1 VTDYLVKPVDRKVLI
16 NVLERLRERRDG
28 RVALV
33 VDEDPDAR
41 AVLEDLLR
49 SLHFEVRCVAGGSDA
64 LQTLDET
71 VPTVLFLSVTIPED
85 ELAAVIARVQSAR
98 YADQTRTV
106 LVARTD
112 EEQEH
117 RDWLRRAATAV
128 IDDRTLARG
137 EASREALMG
146 QLRSVL
152 SDITTQRTDA

>member
-1 VTDYLVKPVDRKVLI
+1 MIVSERALGFSLGVTDYLVKPVDRKVLI
-16 NVLERLRERRDG
+16 DVLERLRERREG
-28 RVALV
+28 RVAL
-33 VDEDPDAR
+33 DD
-41 AVLEDLLR
+41 
-49 SLHFEVRCVAGGSDA
+49 
-64 LQTLDET
+64 T

-112 EEQEH
+112 EEQRH

-128 IDDRTLARG
+128 IDDSALDQG
-137 EASREALMG
+137 ETSREALMA

-152 SDITTQRTDA
+152 AEITARQSAP